1 MYLILS
7 GQVGVGK
14 TYVAKMI
21 QRMTGAEVITSDVV
35 RKRLFPQPSYAPGET
50 EAVFNKF
57 YMDARHLLS
66 QGNDVVLDAIFI
78 EQRCIDRVKNELNGS
93 EHYVVRLTCAE
104 EVILQRLQHRKT
116 HPFGDSDADESI
128 YFRMKKIDEH
138 IPADFDIDTTNEQ
151 SLEAKVQELITQ
163 LPFNDLC
170 FRVHQVNNL

>member
-78 EQRCIDRVKNELNGS
+78 EQ
-93 EHYVVRLTCAE
+93 
-104 EVILQRLQHRKT
+104 
-116 HPFGDSDADESI
+116 
-128 YFRMKKIDEH
+128 
-138 IPADFDIDTTNEQ
+138 
-151 SLEAKVQELITQ
+151 
-163 LPFNDLC
+163 
-170 FRVHQVNNL
+170 